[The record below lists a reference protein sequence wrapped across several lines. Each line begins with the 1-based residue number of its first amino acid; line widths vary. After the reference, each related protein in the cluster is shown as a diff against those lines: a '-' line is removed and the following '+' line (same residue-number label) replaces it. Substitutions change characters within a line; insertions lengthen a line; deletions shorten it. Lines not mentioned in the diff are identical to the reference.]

1 MAKQTLRDLLI
12 EELRDLYHADKQLLR
27 AFPKLAKEA
36 SAAEVRKLCQEGVDY
51 TSERIKRLEEVFA
64 KLDTPARAKR
74 CQAMEGLIEEAK
86 EMLAE
91 DLTDALRDAALLANM
106 QKIAHYGIAGY
117 GTVCSYA
124 KAIGEEEVAEILA
137 KSLREKKE
145 ADEEMTEL
153 AERQINP
160 RALAAAE
167 DENTRGELATAGDK
181 PGARRRKKSAK

>member
-36 SAAEVRKLCQEGVDY
+36 SAAEVRKLCQEGEDY
-51 TSERIKRLEEVFA
+51 AGERIKRLEETFA

-91 DLTDALRDAALLANM
+91 DLTDVLGDAALLANM

-124 KAIGEEEVAEILA
+124 KAIGENEVAEILA

-145 ADEEMTEL
+145 ADEEMTDL

-167 DENTRGELATAGDK
+167 DEETRGELATAGDK
-181 PGARRRKKSAK
+181 PGARRRRKSAR

>member
-1 MAKQTLRDLLI
+1 MAKKTLRDLLI
-12 EELRDLYHADKQLLR
+12 EELRDLYHSDKQLLK
-27 AFPKLAKEA
+27 AFPRLAKEA

-51 TSERIKRLEEVFA
+51 TDGRIKRLEEVFA

-91 DLTDALRDAALLANM
+91 DLTDALRDAALLANT

-124 KAIGEEEVAEILA
+124 KAVGENEVAESLA

-145 ADEEMTEL
+145 ADREMTEL

-160 RALAAAE
+160 RALATGE
-167 DENTRGELATAGDK
+167 DEHTPRELATAGDK
-181 PGARRRKKSAK
+181 PRARRRGKSAR

>member
-1 MAKQTLRDLLI
+1 MAKKTLRDLLI
-12 EELRDLYHADKQLLR
+12 EELRDLYHADKQLLK
-27 AFPKLAKEA
+27 AFPRVAKEA
-36 SAAEVRKLCQEGVDY
+36 SAAEVRKLCEEGVDY
-51 TSERIKRLEEVFA
+51 TNERIKRLEEVFA

-74 CQAMEGLIEEAK
+74 CQAMEGLVEEAK

-91 DLTDALRDAALLANM
+91 DLTAALRDASLLANM

-124 KAIGEEEVAEILA
+124 KAIGENEVAEIVA

-145 ADEEMTEL
+145 ADREMTEL

-160 RALAAAE
+160 RALANGE
-167 DENTRGELATAGDK
+167 DERTPRELATAGDK
-181 PGARRRKKSAK
+181 PRARRRGKSAR

>member
-1 MAKQTLRDLLI
+1 MAKKTLRDLLI
-12 EELRDLYHADKQLLR
+12 EELHDLYHADKQLLR
-27 AFPKLAKEA
+27 AFPKLAKDA
-36 SAAEVRKLCQEGVDY
+36 AAAEVRKLCEEGVDY
-51 TSERIKRLEEVFA
+51 TNDRIKRLEQAFA

-91 DLTDALRDAALLANM
+91 DLGDALRDAALLANM

-124 KAIGEEEVAEILA
+124 KAIGENEVAESLA
-137 KSLREKKE
+137 KSLREKKA
-145 ADEEMTEL
+145 ADQEMTEL

-160 RALAAAE
+160 RALVSGE
-167 DENTRGELATAGDK
+167 DEPAPRELATAGDK
-181 PGARRRKKSAK
+181 PRARRRRKSAR

>member
-51 TSERIKRLEEVFA
+51 TGERIKRLEETFA
-64 KLDTPARAKR
+64 KLDAPARAKR
-74 CQAMEGLIEEAK
+74 CQAMEGLIEETK

-167 DENTRGELATAGDK
+167 DEKTRGELATAGDK
-181 PGARRRKKSAK
+181 PGARRRKKER